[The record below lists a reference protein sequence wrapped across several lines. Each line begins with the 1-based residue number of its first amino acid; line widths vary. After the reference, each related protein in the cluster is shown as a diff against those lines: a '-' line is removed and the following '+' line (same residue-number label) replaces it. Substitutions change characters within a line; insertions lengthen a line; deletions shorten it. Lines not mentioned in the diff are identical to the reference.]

1 MFCRSN
7 QCHVANPLSVHH
19 LCSSC
24 MRSCIYLATTKEQAR
39 KTGFLFG
46 CRCVC
51 QKEVAQNRRPKI
63 KLVHCYKRKGNA
75 MTTMSTLKLTAA
87 QKPTQMSPV
96 QQRRNKLAKRL
107 WEQMELAKAQQTG
120 TQYTATKFRTI
131 TDNETGLRKQVE
143 TSKRVK
149 AWWFVADNG
158 KLSLSVRYGT
168 KVLELAKGKH
178 AVEVGA
184 EKDLVGVLDVIKT
197 AVLAGEL
204 DTAIENAANKLRDGF
219 GG

>member
-1 MFCRSN
+1 
-7 QCHVANPLSVHH
+7 
-19 LCSSC
+19 
-24 MRSCIYLATTKEQAR
+24 
-39 KTGFLFG
+39 
-46 CRCVC
+46 
-51 QKEVAQNRRPKI
+51 
-63 KLVHCYKRKGNA
+63 
-75 MTTMSTLKLTAA
+75 MTTLSSLKLTVA
-87 QKPTQMSPV
+87 QKPTQMSAV

-107 WEQMELAKAQQTG
+107 WEQMELAKAQQAG
-120 TQYTATKFRTI
+120 SQFVATKFRTI

-143 TSKRVK
+143 TNKRVK

-204 DTAIENAANKLRDGF
+204 DGAIENAANKLRDGF
-219 GG
+219 VA

>member
-1 MFCRSN
+1 
-7 QCHVANPLSVHH
+7 
-19 LCSSC
+19 
-24 MRSCIYLATTKEQAR
+24 
-39 KTGFLFG
+39 
-46 CRCVC
+46 
-51 QKEVAQNRRPKI
+51 
-63 KLVHCYKRKGNA
+63 

-87 QKPTQMSPV
+87 QKPTQMSPI

-107 WEQMELAKAQQTG
+107 WEQMELAKAQQAG
-120 TQYTATKFRTI
+120 TQFVATKFRTI

-143 TSKRVK
+143 TNKRVK
-149 AWWFVADNG
+149 AWWFVAENG

-168 KVLELAKGKH
+168 KVLELARGKH

-184 EKDLVGVLDVIKT
+184 EKDLVGVWDVIKT